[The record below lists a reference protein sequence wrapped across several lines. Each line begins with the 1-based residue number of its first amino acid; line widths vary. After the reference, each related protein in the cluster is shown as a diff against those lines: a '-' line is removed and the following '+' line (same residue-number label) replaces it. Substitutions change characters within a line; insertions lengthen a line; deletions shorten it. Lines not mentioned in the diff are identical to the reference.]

1 MTFSLSLLKNTILI
15 LVKFSAQA
23 IYLNSPQGAL
33 HFLAV
38 IYCEI
43 KRKVRI
49 CQLQPRMTPHLPL
62 KPLPSVAG
70 MISALIVVFVF

>member
-1 MTFSLSLLKNTILI
+1 MYFD
-15 LVKFSAQA
+15 
-23 IYLNSPQGAL
+23 SPQGAL
-33 HFLAV
+33 HFSAV

-49 CQLQPRMTPHLPL
+49 CQLLPTMTSHLPL

-70 MISALIVVFVF
+70 IITNQIYHMIH